1 MVSVA
6 EWLTSRGRPVRR
18 RLALTVALGELT
30 GILLLAQTALLVE
43 IGNGAIFHHRS
54 LASLAP
60 YFAGILAV
68 VAVRALVTWIARSA
82 AFSCASE
89 VKQSVRADLVARLAE
104 MGPIAL
110 ANQRAGELAT
120 TAVDGVEAID
130 GYFSKYLP
138 QRAVAS
144 LLPLSILAVVLPL
157 DWISGVILIATAV
170 FLPLTMIVIGEEA
183 HERNRRLWGRLS
195 QMSAHF
201 LDALRGLPTLKMFG
215 AERRE
220 VAAVAATSDAYRRA
234 SMEVMRIAFL
244 SSFMLELISTVS
256 IAIVA
261 VVSGVRMLAGSLSF
275 APGYF
280 ILLAAPEYFLS
291 LRTLGTY
298 YHTRMEAV
306 SAAERLFELL
316 SGAIP
321 QDDPPGGAGARGS
334 SAGGGDAT
342 SDTPSGYGAAA
353 APGAPAGSGARA
365 SSSAPPAIAGPSAA
379 DLARSALRGA
389 GHAAAEPSPD
399 AEWGRSRSPAA
410 GGASS
415 SPAPFALVLRELF
428 FSFPGRAVLT
438 GASLEL
444 APGEHVVLVGPSGTG
459 KSTLLHLLLGFI
471 RAESGSILADGHPLE
486 ELDRAAW
493 LARIAWLPQRPT
505 LFHGTVAENIEVGR
519 LGASREAIRE
529 AARRAYADEFIER
542 LPRGYESRVGELGEG
557 LSGGQIQRVA
567 LARLF
572 LRDPALVLLDE
583 PTAHLDA
590 ESERLVDAGIAALTA
605 KRSLL
610 YVTHRTGGEG
620 RFDRLVALQGGRL
633 AELPSSNRGVGP

>member
-1 MVSVA
+1 MVGVP
-6 EWLTSRGRPVRR
+6 EWLKSRGRPVRK
-18 RLALTVALGELT
+18 RLALTVALGELA
-30 GILLLAQTALLVE
+30 GILLLGQTAFLVE
-43 IGNGAIFHHRS
+43 IGNGAIFRHSS

-60 YFAGILAV
+60 DFAGILAV
-68 VAVRALVTWIARSA
+68 VALRAVVTWASRGA

-89 VKQSVRADLVARLAE
+89 VKQSMRADLVSRLE
-104 MGPIAL
+104 EIGPIAL
-110 ANQRAGELAT
+110 ADMHAGELAT

-130 GYFSKYLP
+130 GYFSRYLP

-157 DWISGVILIATAV
+157 DWISGVILIVTAV

-220 VAAVAATSDAYRRA
+220 AEVVASTSDAYRTA

-261 VVSGVRMLAGSLSF
+261 VVSGLRMLAGSLPF

-316 SGAIP
+316 SGGP
-321 QDDPPGGAGARGS
+321 
-334 SAGGGDAT
+334 SAAD
-342 SDTPSGYGAAA
+342 AAA
-353 APGAPAGSGARA
+353 APGATGGGAAILAVSRQATASGRA
-365 SSSAPPAIAGPSAA
+365 VT
-379 DLARSALRGA
+379 
-389 GHAAAEPSPD
+389 AAEPLATRAALRP
-399 AEWGRSRSPAA
+399 AGTPRSRP
-410 GGASS
+410 
-415 SPAPFALVLRELF
+415 LELHDLR
-428 FSFPGRAVLT
+428 FSYPGRPVLS
-438 GASLEL
+438 GASLAV
-444 APGEHVVLVGPSGTG
+444 APGEHIALVGPSGAG
-459 KSTLLHLLLGFI
+459 KSTILHLLLGFI
-471 RAESGSILADGHPLE
+471 QAESGSITIGDRPLG
-486 ELDRAAW
+486 ELDRSEW

-505 LFHGTVAENIEVGR
+505 LFHGTIAENIAIGR
-519 LGASREAIRE
+519 LGASLAEMRE
-529 AARRAYADEFIER
+529 AARKAYADEFIER
-542 LPRGYESRVGELGEG
+542 LPRGYESTVGELGEG

-572 LRDPALVLLDE
+572 LRDPELVLLDE
-583 PTAHLDA
+583 PTAHLDL
-590 ESERLVDAGIAALTA
+590 ESERLVGAGIAALTRG
-605 KRSLL
+605 RSLL
-610 YVTHRTGGEG
+610 YVTHRLGGAG
-620 RFDRLVALQGGRL
+620 DFDRLVALEEGRL
-633 AELPSSNRGVGP
+633 AELAATPREEAR

>member
-1 MVSVA
+1 MVSVT
-6 EWLTSRGRPVRR
+6 EWLNLRGRPVRK
-18 RLALTVALGELT
+18 RLALTVVLGELA
-30 GILLLAQTALLVE
+30 GILLLAQTAFLVE
-43 IGNGAIFHHRS
+43 IGNGVIFHHSS

-60 YFAGILAV
+60 DFAGFLVVVAIRAV
-68 VAVRALVTWIARSA
+68 VTWASRRT

-89 VKQSVRADLVARLAE
+89 VKQSMRADLVSRLEE
-104 MGPIAL
+104 MGPVAL
-110 ANQRAGELAT
+110 SALRAGELAT
-120 TAVDGVEAID
+120 TAVDGVEAVD

-157 DWISGVILIATAV
+157 DWISGVILIVTAV

-220 VAAVAATSDAYRRA
+220 AEVVASTSEAYRKA

-261 VVSGVRMLAGSLSF
+261 VVSGLRMLSGSLPF

-298 YHTRMEAV
+298 YHTRMEAA

-316 SGAIP
+316 SG
-321 QDDPPGGAGARGS
+321 G
-334 SAGGGDAT
+334 T
-342 SDTPSGYGAAA
+342 SAAA
-353 APGAPAGSGARA
+353 ADRTTEATGSALAGAATVAARAAGAEMASTAGSAEKVVAAAQGASEGEA
-365 SSSAPPAIAGPSAA
+365 QSAA
-379 DLARSALRGA
+379 QRAARRAIRIETRPTVTA
-389 GHAAAEPSPD
+389 RPRPV
-399 AEWGRSRSPAA
+399 
-410 GGASS
+410 
-415 SPAPFALVLRELF
+415 VLRELH
-428 FSFPGRAVLT
+428 FSYPGRPVLA
-438 GASLEL
+438 GASLSI
-444 APGEHVVLVGPSGTG
+444 AFGEHIALVGPSGAG
-459 KSTLLHLLLGFI
+459 KSTILNLLLGFVK
-471 RAESGSILADGHPLE
+471 ADSGSIMVGDRPLA
-486 ELDRAAW
+486 ELDPEEW

-505 LFHGTVAENIEVGR
+505 LFHGTIAENIALGRIGVG
-519 LGASREAIRE
+519 LASIRE
-529 AARRAYADEFIER
+529 AARKAYADEFIDR
-542 LPRGYESRVGELGEG
+542 LPLGYQSAVGELGEG
-557 LSGGQIQRVA
+557 LSGGQIQRIA

-572 LRDPALVLLDE
+572 LRDPELVLLDE
-583 PTAHLDA
+583 PTAHLDR
-590 ESERLVDAGIAALTA
+590 ESERLVGAGIAALT
-605 KRSLL
+605 RGRTLL
-610 YVTHRTGGEG
+610 YVTHRLDGARG
-620 RFDRLVALQGGRL
+620 FDRLVALEAGRL
-633 AELPSSNRGVGP
+633 AELPASPREEAP

>member
-1 MVSVA
+1 MLSVS
-6 EWLTSRGRPVRR
+6 EWLTSRGRPVRK
-18 RLALTVALGELT
+18 RLALTVALGELA
-30 GILLLAQTALLVE
+30 GILLLAQTAFLVE
-43 IGNGAIFHHRS
+43 IGNGAIFHHSS
-54 LASLAP
+54 LASLGP
-60 YFAGILAV
+60 YFAGILVV
-68 VAVRALVTWIARSA
+68 VAVRALVTWASRRA

-89 VKQSVRADLVARLAE
+89 VKQSLRADLVSRLEE
-104 MGPIAL
+104 MGPVAL
-110 ANQRAGELAT
+110 AGLRAGELAT
-120 TAVDGVEAID
+120 TAVDGVEAVD

-157 DWISGVILIATAV
+157 DWISGVILVATAV

-195 QMSAHF
+195 RMSAHF
-201 LDALRGLPTLKMFG
+201 LDALRGLSTLKMFG

-220 VAAVAATSDAYRRA
+220 VEVVASTSDAYRKA

-261 VVSGVRMLAGSLSF
+261 VVSGLRMLAGSLPF

-316 SGAIP
+316 SDGARS
-321 QDDPPGGAGARGS
+321 GGASAVARDAAPTAATAPAAPGALL
-334 SAGGGDAT
+334 
-342 SDTPSGYGAAA
+342 GAAA
-353 APGAPAGSGARA
+353 AARTEARVARPATGSRPPPVAMRDLRFSYPGRPVLSGATL
-365 SSSAPPAIAGPSAA
+365 AI
-379 DLARSALRGA
+379 
-389 GHAAAEPSPD
+389 
-399 AEWGRSRSPAA
+399 
-410 GGASS
+410 
-415 SPAPFALVLRELF
+415 
-428 FSFPGRAVLT
+428 
-438 GASLEL
+438 
-444 APGEHVVLVGPSGTG
+444 APGEHVALVGPSGTG
-459 KSTLLHLLLGFI
+459 KSTILHLLLGFI
-471 RAESGSILADGHPLE
+471 RADSGSITVQDRPLE
-486 ELDRAAW
+486 ELDRAEW

-505 LFHGTVAENIEVGR
+505 LFHGTIAENIAIGR
-519 LGASREAIRE
+519 IGASPEEIRA
-529 AARRAYADEFIER
+529 AARKAYADEFIER
-542 LPRGYESRVGELGEG
+542 LPRGYRSPVGELGEG

-583 PTAHLDA
+583 PTAHLDL
-590 ESERLVDAGIAALTA
+590 ESERLVGAGIAALTQD
-605 KRSLL
+605 RSLI
-610 YVTHRTGGEG
+610 YVTHRLDGALG
-620 RFDRLVALQGGRL
+620 FDRLVALEEGRL
-633 AELPSSNRGVGP
+633 AERAASPREEAP